1 MDNKLKKLTN
11 PQNSIWLTDKFY
23 DSSSL
28 FNLGGTLL
36 IHQKVDFDILERAI
50 NLFIQKNEGMRLAF
64 KLHAEKTYQ
73 YIQDYSY
80 KKLAIYTVNSEE
92 ELHSLEENFIH
103 TKFNISKGFL
113 YEFKLIKLKNGH
125 GGFNI
130 TLHHLITDA
139 WSISL
144 LVSEIIDIYSKL
156 IKKEA
161 ISEEL
166 NPSYIEYIESEENYL
181 NSEKFKK
188 DAQFWEDV
196 FNRCPTCVSFSQKN
210 SQDISH
216 EAKRKIFSLGNSEQI
231 NEFCKNNNI
240 SVFTF
245 FMTVVAF
252 YLHRIT
258 GSQDVV
264 IGSPILNRN
273 GAKEKKMIGLFIN
286 TLPVKIEISDNNI
299 SFSELVRH
307 VSEKQ
312 FSMFRHH
319 KYPYSNIL
327 EYVRKKYKFS
337 NSLYDTIVSYQN
349 ARNNSQTSDIEYS
362 TNWDFNGSTFNS
374 LDIHLYDMDNTGI
387 LNVFYDYRLDKFE
400 DDEIIDIHNRLLHIM
415 EQVMVN
421 FSIPLKNIE
430 IVTNIEKE
438 NLLYKFNDTKLD
450 YPKDKTINELFE
462 EQCKR
467 TPNKVAIAFGNST
480 LTYKELNER
489 ANQLAYFLRNKKGIT
504 SNSFVGIL
512 TKRSLEMAIGLLAI
526 LKSGATYVPID
537 PEYPEDRISYMLE
550 DSGAKIILVDNYTK
564 DIYNYADTVNICL
577 SGEIYKIYPTDNLE
591 TVNTPEN
598 LIYLIYTSGST
609 GKPKGV
615 MLMHKNVN
623 NYIHGLKDVI
633 DFSEDKVIVSVTT
646 ICFDIFV
653 TEFWGGLLS
662 GMTVVIANEQEQNI
676 ASDLNKIC
684 KNYNVNMIQTTPSRF
699 NALISEDSS
708 FLDNI
713 TDLMVGGESLPK
725 KLLNKLNNFPLITV
739 FNMYGPTET
748 AVWSTIKKS
757 PCENNITIG
766 KPIANTQ
773 VYVLDDNCNLLP
785 PNIPGNLYIGGDGVC
800 KGYYNRPDLNEKVFI
815 HSPFDNNSILYNTN
829 DLAYMQKDGEL
840 VHLGRS
846 DFQAKIHGFRVELGE
861 IENAIMNYPNIN
873 NVVVLLQDDSLNAYI
888 VSDKTIDTKDLLNYL
903 MKLLPHYM
911 LPKTVTQIEE
921 IPLTP
926 NGKINR
932 KSDIFKAVKQVSK
945 NKVQPRNENERLLYT
960 LIKETVNLDLGV
972 TDNIFEFGMDSLMVI
987 KLVSKLYLYKINLS
1001 IQDFYNN
1008 PSIEALA
1015 KMITDKNSKNSKII
1029 DNTKH
1034 VIHISDITKK
1044 VNSDINIE
1052 PKDILLTGVT
1062 GFLGIHVLESLI
1074 NNSDCNIYCLIRS
1087 KEHKTSTTR
1096 LIDRLNYYFDGK
1108 YNNLID
1114 KRIFVLNSNITDE
1127 CLGLSKDEYN
1137 KLGCTVSSVI
1147 HCAADVKH
1155 YGNYKLSEK
1164 ANIDATDNIIKFCL
1178 DFNVVL
1184 NHIST
1189 MTVSGYGLVNVNY
1202 DGIFDENDFYIHQN
1216 YEDNI
1221 YVKTKFIAEE
1231 EIFKAS
1237 NNGLIANIYRIG
1249 NLTNRFS
1256 DCKFQYNSNEN
1267 SFINKLKSIKNLG
1280 ILPVGMKDY
1289 QLELTPV
1296 DVCANAITKLAINKK
1311 IENNVNIYHLYNNN
1325 YVSMN
1330 LITNILNLNGVKV
1343 SYLDSNEFENIVANS
1358 LASSKGIPGFI
1369 DQLGNAKIPDSY
1381 DTIFSNSKTLNVLSD
1396 LNFSWPVITK
1406 DYISTIIKKI

>member
-1 MDNKLKKLTN
+1 MGKILKNLTN

-50 NLFIQKNEGMRLAF
+50 NLFIKKNDGMRLAF
-64 KLHAEKTYQ
+64 ELQDDKTYQ

-80 KKLAIYTVNSEE
+80 KKLPIYSVDTEE
-92 ELHSLEENFIH
+92 ELRSLENHFIH
-103 TKFNISKGFL
+103 TKFNISKAFL

-130 TLHHLITDA
+130 TLHHLISDA
-139 WSISL
+139 WSMSL
-144 LVSEIIDIYSKL
+144 LVNEIIDIYSKL
-156 IKKEA
+156 IKNET
-161 ISEEL
+161 ISEDL
-166 NPSYIEYIESEENYL
+166 NPSYIEYIESEQKYL

-188 DAQFWEDV
+188 DAQFWDGT
-196 FNRCPTCVSFSQKN
+196 FDKCPSCVSFSQKN
-210 SQDISH
+210 SQNTSQ
-216 EAKRKIFSLGNSEQI
+216 EAQRKIFPLENSEQI

-245 FMTVVAF
+245 FMTVIAL

-258 GSQDVV
+258 GAEDII

-273 GAKEKKMIGLFIN
+273 GSREKNMIGLFIN
-286 TLPVKIEISDNNI
+286 TLPIKIEIPDSNI
-299 SFSELVRH
+299 SFSELIKQ
-307 VSEKQ
+307 VSDKQ

-319 KYPYSNIL
+319 KYPYSKIL

-337 NSLYDTIVSYQN
+337 NNLYDTIISYQN
-349 ARNNSQTSDIEYS
+349 ARNSSQTSDIEYS
-362 TNWDFNGSTFNS
+362 TNWDFNGSSFNS

-387 LNVFYDYRLDKFE
+387 LKLFYDYRLDRFE
-400 DDEIIDIHNRLLHIM
+400 EAEIIDIHNRILHIID
-415 EQVMVN
+415 QVMDN
-421 FSIPLKNIE
+421 FNLSINAIDIITDK
-430 IVTNIEKE
+430 EKRD
-438 NLLYKFNDTKLD
+438 LLYTFNDTKLD

-462 EQCKR
+462 EQCKK
-467 TPNKVAIAFGNST
+467 TPNNVAVAFGNST
-480 LTYKELNER
+480 LTYKELNEK

-504 SNSFVGIL
+504 ANSFVGIL

-526 LKSGATYVPID
+526 LKAGATYVPID
-537 PEYPEDRISYMLE
+537 PEYPEERISYMLE
-550 DSGAKIILVDNYTK
+550 DSGAKIILVDNFTK
-564 DIYNYADTVNICL
+564 DIYNSEDKVNIDL
-577 SGEIYKIYPTDNLE
+577 SNEIYSIYPTDNLE
-591 TVNTPEN
+591 TINKSSD
-598 LIYLIYTSGST
+598 LMYLIYTSGST

-615 MLMHKNVN
+615 MLMHQNVN
-623 NYIHGLKDVI
+623 NYLHGLKNVI
-633 DFSEDKVIVSVTT
+633 DFSENKVIVSVTT

-676 ASDLNKIC
+676 STDLNKLC
-684 KNYNVNMIQTTPSRF
+684 LKYNVNMIQTTPSRF
-699 NALISEDSS
+699 NALLEEDSN
-708 FLDNI
+708 FLNNI
-713 TDLMVGGESLPK
+713 TDLMVGGEALPK
-725 KLLNKLNNFPLITV
+725 KLLNKLNSFPWLTI

-757 PCENNITIG
+757 PCEDNITIG

-773 VYVLDDNCNLLP
+773 VYILDDNYNLLP
-785 PNIPGNLYIGGDGVC
+785 PNIPGNLFIGGDGVC
-800 KGYYNRPDLNEKVFI
+800 KGYYNRPELNEKVFI
-815 HSPFDNNSILYNTN
+815 KSPFDNKSILYNTK
-829 DLAYMQKDGEL
+829 DLAYIQKDGEI

-846 DFQAKIHGFRVELGE
+846 DFQAKVHGFRVELGE
-861 IENAIMNYPNIN
+861 IENAIMNYPDIS

-888 VSDKTIDTKDLLNYL
+888 VSNKNINTKGLLNYL
-903 MKLLPHYM
+903 MNLLPHYM
-911 LPKTVTQIEE
+911 LPKTVTQIEA

-932 KSDIFKAVKQVSK
+932 KSDIFKVADQVSE
-945 NKVQPRNENERLLYT
+945 NKVEPRNEKEKLLYDV
-960 LIKETVNLDLGV
+960 IRQSVGLDLGV

-1008 PSIEALA
+1008 PSIESLA
-1015 KMITDKNSKNSKII
+1015 KKISNKKESKSSDKAE
-1029 DNTKH
+1029 TKH
-1034 VIHISDITKK
+1034 IINISDIRKK
-1044 VNSDINIE
+1044 LSYDINIE
-1052 PKDILLTGVT
+1052 PHNILLTGVT

-1074 NNSDCNIYCLIRS
+1074 NNSNCNIYCLIRS
-1087 KEHKTSTTR
+1087 KEGKSSTTR
-1096 LIDRLNYYFDGK
+1096 LIERLNYYFDGQ
-1108 YNNLID
+1108 YTNLID
-1114 KRIFVLNSNITDE
+1114 KRIFIVNSNITDE
-1127 CLGLSKDEYN
+1127 YLGLSKDTYN
-1137 KLGCTVSSVI
+1137 ELGLNISSVI

-1164 ANIDATDNIIKFCL
+1164 ANIKATDNIIRFCL
-1178 DFNVVL
+1178 EFNTIL

-1202 DGIFDENDFYIHQN
+1202 EGLFDENKFYIHQD

-1231 EIFKAS
+1231 EIFNATSK
-1237 NNGLIANIYRIG
+1237 GLIANIYRIG

-1280 ILPVGMKDY
+1280 ILPIDMKNY

-1296 DVCANAITKLAINKK
+1296 DVCASAITKLAIYKK
-1311 IENNVNIYHLYNNN
+1311 IDNNVNIYHLYNNN

-1330 LITNILNLNGVKV
+1330 IITDILNVNGIQI
-1343 SYLDSNEFENIVANS
+1343 SYLNTSDFENAIASNLAN
-1358 LASSKGIPGFI
+1358 SKGIPGFI
-1369 DQLGNAKIPDSY
+1369 DQLGNAQLPSSY
-1381 DTIFSNSKTLNVLSD
+1381 DSIFSNSETLSILSN
-1396 LNFSWPVITK
+1396 LNFSWPNITK
-1406 DYISTIIKKI
+1406 DYINNIIKNI